1 MSKNISINAEK
12 ALEKIQYL
20 FKIKTLSK
28 LRIEGNF
35 LNLIKGIYEKQMSSI
50 ILDDERVNVFP
61 LRSRIRQDCLLSLH
75 LFTIILKVLWK
86 TKAIQTE
93 IEEKNGLIHDDMI
106 VCRKFYGIYK
116 NTAEYILQTEKF
128 SSKGRSE
135 D

>member
-106 VCRKFYGIYK
+106 VYREFYGIYK

>member
-50 ILDDERVNVFP
+50 ILDDARVNVFP

-106 VCRKFYGIYK
+106 VYREFYGIYK

>member
-12 ALEKIQYL
+12 ALEKIQNL

-28 LRIEGNF
+28 LRIEGSF

-50 ILDDERVNVFP
+50 ILDDERVDVFP
-61 LRSRIRQDCLLSLH
+61 LRSRIGKIVC
-75 LFTIILKVLWK
+75 FTTSVHHYTEGVWK
-86 TKAIQTE
+86 TKATQTE
-93 IEEKNGLIHDDMI
+93 IEGKNGLIHDDMI

-116 NTAEYILQTEKF
+116 NAAEYILQTEKF

-135 D
+135 V